1 MTDEKNQ
8 EQDDSTFAEMFAAQ
22 EKEEQS
28 AVRLEVGRKVKAVVV
43 AITNDT
49 VFVSTGN
56 KVDGLVEKAE
66 LEQDGVSACA
76 VGDVLDL
83 YVVHVSAQ
91 EVRLSKVVRGSGSLA
106 VLEDAKKSS
115 VPVEGKV
122 TALVKGGFSVD
133 IMRRRAFCPLS
144 QFDVRPVESPEN
156 CTGKSFNFIITKLEQ
171 NGRNIV
177 ISRRALLE
185 AEQAEAREAFLA
197 SAQIGEV
204 REGTV
209 ERFTPFG
216 AFVSLAPGVEGMVHV
231 SELSWSRVVQPDE
244 VLNLGDKIRVKIL
257 SIDQEDK
264 KGLRVALSVRRI
276 TEDPWLT
283 VGERVHAGDNITG
296 KVLRLTTFGAF
307 IEILPGIEGLAHISE
322 LSWEKRIAKA
332 EECLTVGESVTVKV
346 KEVDAEKR
354 RVSLSL
360 RDAAGDPW
368 SRAAED
374 FPLQSE
380 HAGRLEKRAAFGLFI
395 NLAPG
400 VTGLMPNSI
409 LNAVRGKNRLARL
422 SPGDELEV
430 CIKEMDLPGRR
441 ITLAPVGEDAEIL
454 PEHMPDAQEGQ
465 PAQSGEASGQDARR
479 SPERSFRNKDGKS
492 RSNGRGAGRG
502 RGEGGAEPADWRKHA
517 QSAASAGG
525 FSLLGSALAEAMS
538 KKKAAKQP

>member
-1 MTDEKNQ
+1 
-8 EQDDSTFAEMFAAQ
+8 
-22 EKEEQS
+22 
-28 AVRLEVGRKVKAVVV
+28 
-43 AITNDT
+43 
-49 VFVSTGN
+49 
-56 KVDGLVEKAE
+56 
-66 LEQDGVSACA
+66 
-76 VGDVLDL
+76 
-83 YVVHVSAQ
+83 
-91 EVRLSKVVRGSGSLA
+91 
-106 VLEDAKKSS
+106 
-115 VPVEGKV
+115 
-122 TALVKGGFSVD
+122 
-133 IMRRRAFCPLS
+133 
-144 QFDVRPVESPEN
+144 
-156 CTGKSFNFIITKLEQ
+156 
-171 NGRNIV
+171 
-177 ISRRALLE
+177 
-185 AEQAEAREAFLA
+185 
-197 SAQIGEV
+197 
-204 REGTV
+204 
-209 ERFTPFG
+209 
-216 AFVSLAPGVEGMVHV
+216 MVHV

-257 SIDQEDK
+257 SMDQEDK

-368 SRAAED
+368 SRVAED

-380 HAGRLEKRAAFGLFI
+380 HSGRLEKRAAFGLFI

-422 SPGDELEV
+422 SPGDEIEV

-441 ITLAPVGEDAEIL
+441 ITLGPVGEDAEIL
-454 PEHMPDAQEGQ
+454 PEHMSDAQEGQ
-465 PAQSGEASGQDARR
+465 PAQSGDAAGQDVRR
-479 SPERSFRNKDGKS
+479 SSERSFRNKDGKG
-492 RSNGRGAGRG
+492 RSNGKGAGRG

-517 QSAASAGG
+517 QSASSAGG